1 MKIEEGQRSA
11 CQHQGPRLCRALAP
25 AWLSSP
31 LVPPAGCRPGR
42 LTVNIG
48 DGLTR
53 WTDGILKST
62 YHRVRAPKAGDP
74 TVRTQPAT
82 AGSPPAS

>member
-1 MKIEEGQRSA
+1 M
-11 CQHQGPRLCRALAP
+11 CLM
-25 AWLSSP
+25 
-31 LVPPAGCRPGR
+31 CRPGR

-53 WTDGILKST
+53 WTDGIYKST

-74 TVRTQPAT
+74 TVREAAPSSGECCCGCTLSACKPARIP
-82 AGSPPAS
+82 AGDPYTHI